1 MALESTW
8 CPVLQNQ
15 ITCVTDSAG
24 WVAAVLCPE
33 LDRSHHTC
41 RMKREA
47 FQYGAFLTLFSASA
61 VDAFVDVVSRCRMG
75 CARDRSRRFLF

>member
-8 CPVLQNQ
+8 CAVLQNQ

-24 WVAAVLCPE
+24 GVAAVLCPE
-33 LDRSHHTC
+33 HDRSHHTC

-47 FQYGAFLTLFSASA
+47 FQYGAFPMLFSASA
-61 VDAFVDVVSRCRMG
+61 DDPIADLVTRCPMG
-75 CARDRSRRFLF
+75 

>member
-41 RMKREA
+41 RMKLEA

-61 VDAFVDVVSRCRMG
+61 DDPIAELVTRCPMG
-75 CARDRSRRFLF
+75 

>member
-1 MALESTW
+1 MAFESTW
-8 CPVLQNQ
+8 CPVLQGHV
-15 ITCVTDSAG
+15 TRVTDSTG

-47 FQYGAFLTLFSASA
+47 FQYGAFVTIFPPSPDDSVANLVT
-61 VDAFVDVVSRCRMG
+61 RCPM
-75 CARDRSRRFLF
+75 A

>member
-8 CPVLQNQ
+8 CPVLQGCV
-15 ITCVTDSAG
+15 TRVTDSSG

-33 LDRSHHTC
+33 LDRRHHTC

-47 FQYGAFLTLFSASA
+47 LHYGAFMTLFPPSADDLGA
-61 VDAFVDVVSRCRMG
+61 DLVTRCPM
-75 CARDRSRRFLF
+75 A